1 MRDLVWLDRL
11 MILYMYPFNLFWYI
25 RWDLSSK
32 RLYYYFHL
40 VRSSASRSIHNNSL
54 PLFSFLLLSDTLSPF
69 FTLWAVLVQE
79 SEQTLNNLWTFQI
92 PSRIKR
98 AIFSSTA
105 SARIERAGLGLCW
118 EPAICPMAIV
128 QHSPGLGN
136 GTNNET
142 GNTHIGYEHLW
153 KLRKYLVL
161 LGTLAARGCLN
172 LETNF

>member
-105 SARIERAGLGLCW
+105 RARIERAARTCTSLGACHMPYGNRATLTRTRQWHQQMRQVTPILVTSTCGNWGSIWYSW
-118 EPAICPMAIV
+118 EP
-128 QHSPGLGN
+128 
-136 GTNNET
+136 
-142 GNTHIGYEHLW
+142 
-153 KLRKYLVL
+153 
-161 LGTLAARGCLN
+161 
-172 LETNF
+172 